1 MVYIRGASARNGP
14 VRDQDRFQRKV
25 KFILI
30 IIGAFAIAAYLVAI
44 PGQEEDVVHV
54 DMSSS
59 ITNALTNA
67 VLDIEMAEEIQL
79 EQKEEKLF
87 STKMLQVEEQ
97 MKHDLS
103 NAVQNLQQDPQ
114 QLKTIQDEATYALEE
129 KALEKLESK
138 INQVVDEAELE
149 VEEVIT
155 EDEEE
160 GMDAKDIETLEQ
172 IAEKDIEEEK
182 YIIQM

>member
-1 MVYIRGASARNGP
+1 MPSVMTGLEYGQLAWCCKSAKSYPPLLHAAQVKLSARNGP

-103 NAVQNLQQDPQ
+103 NAVQNLQ
-114 QLKTIQDEATYALEE
+114 
-129 KALEKLESK
+129 
-138 INQVVDEAELE
+138 
-149 VEEVIT
+149 
-155 EDEEE
+155 
-160 GMDAKDIETLEQ
+160 
-172 IAEKDIEEEK
+172 
-182 YIIQM
+182 